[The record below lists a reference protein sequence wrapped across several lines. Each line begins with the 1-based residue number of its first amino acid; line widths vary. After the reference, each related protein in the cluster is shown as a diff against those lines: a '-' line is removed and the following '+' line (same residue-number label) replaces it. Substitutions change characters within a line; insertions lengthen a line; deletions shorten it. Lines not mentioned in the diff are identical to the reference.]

1 MVPCCPWAL
10 LSHIDSFSCWPIM
23 WYCQMVHVIRPLP
36 SDHSFLEPW
45 FGVLDSLIVLSSWS
59 FVSWLWFFGILNLG
73 SMGLA
78 LWCWFLLMAHCSWLL
93 SLGSLVLAFDS
104 WPLNFEYKEMVW
116 YKLIVLDSWV
126 LIHWFLVLTLG
137 SWILSIGK
145 W

>member
-59 FVSWLWFFGILNLG
+59 FVSWLWSWDLEPWFYG
-73 SMGLA
+73 SR
-78 LWCWFLLMAHCSWLL
+78 
-93 SLGSLVLAFDS
+93 SLVLVSAHGSLFLALESWFFGFGFDS